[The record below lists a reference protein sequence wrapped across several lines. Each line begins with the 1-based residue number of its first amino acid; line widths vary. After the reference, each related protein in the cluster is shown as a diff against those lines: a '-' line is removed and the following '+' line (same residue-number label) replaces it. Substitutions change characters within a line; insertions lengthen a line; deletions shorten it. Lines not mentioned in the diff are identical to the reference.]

1 MTREVTDLPDNFSIE
16 KKKLRHLK
24 FTDSDWLNF
33 AYGHPTQRTKTNDV
47 ADCQINKTEM
57 VRLVDGPGAIFT
69 SLAKCT
75 GFITIE
81 QPDKKLEL
89 SPFNLIRANTISV
102 FLCQQNEENPRRYD
116 KKVLLFSRNWFEQR
130 PQLFVNRRK
139 PFPNIFISLCSNN

>member
-1 MTREVTDLPDNFSIE
+1 
-16 KKKLRHLK
+16 
-24 FTDSDWLNF
+24 
-33 AYGHPTQRTKTNDV
+33 
-47 ADCQINKTEM
+47 M

-116 KKVLLFSRNWFEQR
+116 KKVLLFSR
-130 PQLFVNRRK
+130 K
-139 PFPNIFISLCSNN
+139 CFITWATER